1 MSAAVPPGEMP
12 QPMTLRP
19 RSGQRPPRA
28 RRRVAAAHG
37 LDLVL
42 QNPARSRSV
51 PPVAT
56 LRRWARA
63 ALEAPAEITVRV
75 VDATE
80 SRRLNREFRG
90 RDYATNVLSFAY
102 GDGGNA
108 AGGGRRVC
116 GDLVLCAPVV
126 RAEAHAQG
134 KPPAVH
140 YAHLLVHG
148 LLHLQGHDHGEDAP
162 AARMERRERR
172 ILAQLGF
179 PDPFAPG
186 PCREDSSRDPTLM
199 SRRADRNP

>member
-1 MSAAVPPGEMP
+1 MSAAVPPSDMP
-12 QPMTLRP
+12 QPMSGQP
-19 RSGQRPPRA
+19 RTGQRPPRV
-28 RRRVAAAHG
+28 RHRVAAAHA

-42 QNPARSRSV
+42 QNPARNRSV

-63 ALEAPAEITVRV
+63 ALDAAAEITVRV
-75 VDATE
+75 VGAAE
-80 SRRLNREFRG
+80 SQRLNRDFRG

-102 GDGGNA
+102 GDGPGA
-108 AGGGRRVC
+108 IPGGGRGIC

-126 RAEAHAQG
+126 RAEARAQG
-134 KPPAVH
+134 KPLAAH

-148 LLHLQGHDHGEDAP
+148 LLHLQGHDHEDDAP

-179 PDPFAPG
+179 PDPYV
-186 PCREDSSRDPTLM
+186 PTDVPPPAGKI
-199 SRRADRNP
+199 RRAKKTG